1 MSRCAYIILSV
12 AALFI
17 AMYQVFTLGYGCADS
32 IQYATQQSVEKN
44 RAYADEHLAV
54 IYERWINDN
63 TDFLH
68 LQIDTTYHQI
78 GKGAY
83 KHEILC
89 KRSYSLRN
97 FDGEYKDMSDAVAA
111 CFISGKEW
119 QEANANGINHG
130 TIMGYDCYRA
140 TTEINGRAYE
150 AWYTT
155 TLPHLR
161 KGSRAVDDNCGLI
174 LEAKDN
180 DGSYSLRVRY
190 IGEQIG

>member
-1 MSRCAYIILSV
+1 MSKRAYIIISV
-12 AALFI
+12 AILFI
-17 AMYQVFTLGYGCADS
+17 AMYQVFTLGYGCTNEINYTAE
-32 IQYATQQSVEKN
+32 QQAKEQ

-54 IYERWINDN
+54 IYERTMDNN

-68 LQIDTTYHQI
+68 LQIDTTYREI

-89 KRSYSLRN
+89 KRSYSLRS
-97 FDGEYKDMSDAVAA
+97 FDGEYEDMNDDAAAA

-119 QEANANGINHG
+119 QEANGVNHG

-155 TLPHLR
+155 SLPHLR
-161 KGSRAVDDNCGLI
+161 HGSRAVDDNCGLI
-174 LEAKDN
+174 LEAYDN

>member
-1 MSRCAYIILSV
+1 MSKRTYIILSV
-12 AALFI
+12 AVLFVAI
-17 AMYQVFTLGYGCADS
+17 YQVFTLGYGCADK
-32 IQYATQQSVEKN
+32 INYTAEQLLDEHK
-44 RAYADEHLAV
+44 AYADEHLAV
-54 IYERWINDN
+54 IYERKMGGN

-68 LQIDTTYHQI
+68 LQIDTTYHEI

-89 KRSYSLRN
+89 KRSYTLRC
-97 FDGEYKDMSDAVAA
+97 FDGKYEDMSDAVAE

-119 QEANANGINHG
+119 QEANGTNHG

-140 TTEINGRAYE
+140 TTTIDGRAYE

-155 TLPHLR
+155 SLPHLR
-161 KGSRAVDDNCGLI
+161 HGSRAADNNCGLI
-174 LEAKDN
+174 LEAHDTE
-180 DGSYSLRVRY
+180 GGYTLGVRY

>member
-1 MSRCAYIILSV
+1 MSKRAYIILS
-12 AALFI
+12 AATLFV
-17 AMYQVFTLGYGCADS
+17 AMYQVFTLGYGSADK
-32 IQYATQQSVEKN
+32 INYTAEQQAKEQK
-44 RAYADEHLAV
+44 AYADEHLAV
-54 IYERWINDN
+54 IYERTMDNN

-68 LQIDTTYHQI
+68 LQIDTTYHEI

-89 KRSYSLRN
+89 KRKYTLRS
-97 FDGEYKDMSDAVAA
+97 FDGEYEDMSDAVAT

-119 QEANANGINHG
+119 QEANANGVKHG
-130 TIMGYDCYRA
+130 TIIGYDCYRA

-155 TLPHLR
+155 TLPHLH

-174 LEAKDN
+174 LEAYDN
-180 DGSYSLRVRY
+180 DGYSLRVRY